1 MQWYL
6 KNLYFG
12 IHMLKWAVE
21 KNGYTIS
28 EKLELKDLQSVH
40 PSLGIGFVAAQDI
53 KEDEELVTFSKK
65 NVLCLSNS
73 ELTKIP
79 EVIDL
84 PGWAALLLTMAYE
97 NSKPD
102 SFWRPYLDVFP
113 SRDRITSPFFWEEV
127 KKKELLSGTVLES
140 NQDYK
145 EIDNLWKHSIE
156 PIKQQYP
163 DLFSNVNFEEYARM
177 AAVML
182 AYSFDTKKPVRK
194 EEKDESKKISG
205 EASTSKEV
213 EDAKGVSS
221 LEQREDGV
229 PKKKEEEEEEE
240 DSEAEDSDVESEY
253 DPEEFEKSM
262 CPVADMFN
270 GDDELCNIRLYDLE
284 DRLTMIACR
293 DIKAGEQVWN
303 TYGEIDNSELFR
315 KYGFTKPKGTPY
327 DFVLIKGEDW
337 LSEYFK
343 KIGQEEVEERLE
355 LLLYKEILSNP
366 EGDVTFSEGDLDF
379 TGICLSF
386 VIMEKK
392 GKVSHIPKKSEIQPK
407 HYRKLLKIIENHLRM
422 YPELQE
428 PKTLDEE
435 NAMVLVNKEKD
446 ILQSLYNNVKDN
458 LAQKAPS
465 KRRKTEEED

>member
-6 KNLYFG
+6 KNLYYG
-12 IHMLKWAVE
+12 LDMLKWAVE

-53 KEDEELVTFSKK
+53 KEDEELVTFSKQ

-73 ELTKIP
+73 ELAKIP
-79 EVIDL
+79 EVVAL

-113 SRDRITSPFFWEEV
+113 STDRITSPFFWEEE
-127 KKKELLSGTVLES
+127 KKKKLLSGTVLES

-145 EIDNLWKHSIE
+145 EINDLWKNSID

-163 DLFSNVNFEEYARM
+163 DLFSNVSFDDYARM

-182 AYSFDTKKPVRK
+182 AYSFDTKKPATK
-194 EEKDESKKISG
+194 EEKDNSKEISNKSPTSKEIEENGESKK
-205 EASTSKEV
+205 E
-213 EDAKGVSS
+213 
-221 LEQREDGV
+221 EDGDDDDDDDRS
-229 PKKKEEEEEEE
+229 EE
-240 DSEAEDSDVESEY
+240 EDSDVESEY
-253 DPEEFEKSM
+253 DPEQFEKSM

-337 LSEYFK
+337 LSEYIK
-343 KIGQEEVEERLE
+343 KIGQEEAEERLE
-355 LLLYKEILSNP
+355 MLLYKEVLSNP
-366 EGDVTFSEGDLDF
+366 EGDFTFSADDLDY

-386 VIMEKK
+386 VMMEKK
-392 GKVSHIPKKSEIQPK
+392 GKVSHVPKKTEIQPK
-407 HYRKLLKIIENHLRM
+407 HYRKLLKVIENRLQM
-422 YPELQE
+422 YPKLEE

-435 NAMVLVNKEKD
+435 NAVVLVNKEKN
-446 ILQSLYNNVKDN
+446 ILELLYDNVKDN
-458 LAQKAPS
+458 LAQKTPS